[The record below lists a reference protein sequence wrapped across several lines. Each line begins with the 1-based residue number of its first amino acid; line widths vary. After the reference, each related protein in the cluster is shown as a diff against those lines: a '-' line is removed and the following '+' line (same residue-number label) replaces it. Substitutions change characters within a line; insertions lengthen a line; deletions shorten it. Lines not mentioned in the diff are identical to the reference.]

1 MAEIAKIQDVE
12 TKTELQ
18 TDVERLQH
26 LAGLVEH
33 LAGLVA
39 SFSKDL
45 HQQIRI
51 AIKKHGSD
59 AVVSQIGCSKS
70 DLQNLCDSCTN
81 AVTTATNEKLPSI
94 KIAISKAE
102 I

>member
-18 TDVERLQH
+18 TDVERLQ
-26 LAGLVEH
+26 H